1 MRYLWCSTLLFL
13 MACPQVHENGHH
25 HDDTSDT
32 AQHDYSAAAHSDG
45 GSFYVVYASDPDPI
59 PLSDEFSITL
69 MVYDGADTDTML
81 MNVDAVATDADMPDH
96 DHGMNVVPVVVDNGN
111 GTFTASPFAFHMP
124 GYWEINVDVTVGE
137 TTERATFSVDCC
149 E

>member
-1 MRYLWCSTLLFL
+1 MRYLSTLSFVLL
-13 MACPQVHENGHH
+13 MGCPEGDDHEHH
-25 HDDTSDT
+25 HHDTSDT
-32 AQHDYSAAAHSDG
+32 AVHDYSAAAHSDG
-45 GSFYVVYASDPDPI
+45 GSFYVTYTPDPDPI
-59 PLSDEFSITL
+59 PLSDEFSITV
-69 MVYDGADTDTML
+69 MVHDGTDTDTML
-81 MNVDAVATDADMPDH
+81 MNVDAVAADGDMPDH
-96 DHGMNVVPVVVDNGN
+96 DHGMNVVPEVVDNGD

>member
-1 MRYLWCSTLLFL
+1 MRLLWSVTLVFL
-13 MACPQVHENGHH
+13 MACPEGHDNGHH

-32 AQHDYSAAAHSDG
+32 AQYDYSRAMHSDG
-45 GSFYVVYASDPDPI
+45 GSFYVVYAPDPDPI

-69 MVYDGADTDTML
+69 MVHDGAETDTML
-81 MNVDAVATDADMPDH
+81 IDVDAVAADGDMPDH
-96 DHGMNVVPVVVDNGN
+96 DHGMNVVPAVVDNGN

-124 GYWEINVDVTVGE
+124 GYWEINVDVTIGE